1 MVRGAWWATVHGAAK
16 ELDMNERVNN
26 NKGLTMAATSP
37 LFLAN
42 SDLAAAWK
50 GNLVCNGPLA
60 YLHIFTQVQMEI
72 TLLKIQP

>member
-1 MVRGAWWATVHGAAK
+1 MVRGVWWATVHGAAK

-60 YLHIFTQVQMEI
+60 YLRIFTHVQMEI
-72 TLLKIQP
+72 TLLKIQT